1 MHFLLKDLDRQ
12 ESVHFMPNKM
22 YFPFCSVCLL
32 FFFFFDAGLLVG
44 VAIATFI
51 LGLVMGGAVS
61 FFFQKRRPSRTKSEG
76 EECEMNFTKMEDNHA
91 KDLSS

>member
-1 MHFLLKDLDRQ
+1 M
-12 ESVHFMPNKM
+12 
-22 YFPFCSVCLL
+22 
-32 FFFFFDAGLLVG
+32 G

-51 LGLVMGGAVS
+51 LGIVLGGAVG

-76 EECEMNFTKMEDNHA
+76 EECEMNFTKMEDNHV